1 MRYGL
6 SLIKIYKAALKNGVY
21 KGADSFWQSVQG
33 DAATRVMFPII
44 PRNRHHYN
52 SGQTRKSDNY
62 KSDVSPTICYSVDVL
77 HDYAFDVDRGAIS
90 KIMRPMNVSR
100 NSLSQLKQEA
110 AGAVRE
116 VKFESPY
123 FPSYK
128 FDSQGDNEMTPS
140 SEHKK
145 LKKGAIVSTMS
156 IAESVASYS
165 TILTENT
172 SAQLLAL
179 CCPHV
184 DLKERLPHPPSSSS
198 SSMYNEGLYLVF
210 STAKDGFSLSS
221 LYEHTKGLTPLV
233 ILVKSTCFSSS
244 IPVTDY
250 SLLITVADM

>member
-1 MRYGL
+1 MLMRYGL
-6 SLIKIYKAALKNGVY
+6 SLIKIYKAALKSGVY

-33 DAATRVMFPII
+33 DAATRVMFPIK

-62 KSDVSPTICYSVDVL
+62 RSDLSPTICCSVDVL

-128 FDSQGDNEMTPS
+128 FDSQSDKDMAPS

-145 LKKGAIVSTMS
+145 SKKEAIVPTVS

-165 TILTENT
+165 TVLTENT

-184 DLKERLPHPPSSSS
+184 DHKERIPSILASSSS

-244 IPVTDY
+244 TPVRDY
-250 SLLITVADM
+250 TLL